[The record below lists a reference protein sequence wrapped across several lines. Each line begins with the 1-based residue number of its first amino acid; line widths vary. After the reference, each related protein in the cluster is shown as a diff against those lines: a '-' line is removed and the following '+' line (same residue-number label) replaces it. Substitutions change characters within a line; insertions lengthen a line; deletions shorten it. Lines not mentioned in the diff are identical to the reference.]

1 MKLLLTGAIQ
11 WPQERIDILKSLGH
25 QIIYIQDERIPL
37 LQQGID
43 VASIEG
49 VICNGLFLYNDIS
62 DFVKLNYIQLTSA
75 GYDRVPLDY
84 IKEHH
89 INIYNARGVYSIPM
103 AEFAIL
109 GVLQLYKQSKF
120 FLGNQHKGVWAK
132 CRHITELYGKTVAIL
147 GCGSVGQECAK
158 RFRAFGCHIIGIDVC
173 PYESND
179 FDEMLGLD
187 KLDDVLPNCDLVVL
201 TLPLTDATRHLF
213 DDARLRLLKSDAVL
227 VNISRGAVVDTNA
240 LIKALPDIGGA
251 VLDVFEEEPLNED
264 SLLWK
269 SEKVIVTPHNSFVG
283 EGNSERLW
291 KIILGNLK

>member
-62 DFVKLNYIQLTSA
+62 DFVKLSYIQLTSA

-120 FLGNQHKGVWAK
+120 FLGNQHKGVWEK
-132 CRHITELYGKTVAIL
+132 CRYITELYGKTVVIL

-187 KLDDVLPNCDLVVL
+187 KLNDVLPNCDLVVL

-283 EGNSERLW
+283 EGNSDRLW

>member
-11 WPQERIDILKSLGH
+11 WPQERFDILKSLGH

-37 LQQGID
+37 LQQGVD

-62 DFVKLNYIQLTSA
+62 DFVKLSYIQLTSA

-89 INIYNARGVYSIPM
+89 IKIFNARGVYSIPM

-120 FLGNQHKGVWAK
+120 FLGNQHKGIWEK
-132 CRHITELYGKTVAIL
+132 CRHITELYGKTVVIL

-158 RFRAFGCHIIGIDVC
+158 RFRAFGCHIIGVDVC
-173 PYESND
+173 PYERND
-179 FDEMLGLD
+179 FNDMLGLD

-213 DDARLRLLKSDAVL
+213 DDARLRLLKSNAVL
-227 VNISRGAVVDTNA
+227 VNISRGAVIDTNA

-291 KIILGNLK
+291 KIILRNLK